1 MKGFFDK
8 LNNNKKNE
16 KEKPKNPFSAIQSHF
31 EEKKQRNNR
40 GGGKSL
46 GGSKPGS
53 IIPKIIVEQGSIGV
67 TLENTKEGSAIVA
80 SVGKGSQAASIGLQR
95 GDIICFS
102 GSNGES
108 EIPYKLFLEMVKS
121 SQRPLEF
128 EIRRIELKHQN
139 SVGGGRADA
148 EAKRQAVIAAAEA
161 RDKSNKIKKKPIS
174 KARDLTAEQ
183 KKKIEEQREALA
195 KKNETYMSNT
205 PLSAEAQKAVEL
217 AKKDEQKHVEKLGY
231 NPYETM
237 KGTGTQ
243 ASTAVTNINH
253 GSIQSSK
260 AESMKSSSSN
270 GPSTGAKTAPS
281 SSSAF
286 QQQSIHPEFDDAFT
300 AIITTQTDQASIQK
314 SLRIMRKL
322 IHNAIQPNQSLDKKK
337 VRISNPNKHIDAA
350 INQMHGAVDIMMSVG
365 FVLLDHEEDGETYLM
380 FTSDEAEGWVHKA
393 LEQMEAY
400 ENTL

>member
-1 MKGFFDK
+1 MKGFLDK
-8 LNNNKKNE
+8 LNNKKNE

-80 SVGKGSQAASIGLQR
+80 SVGKGSQAAAIGLQR
-95 GDIICFS
+95 GDIICFA

-139 SVGGGRADA
+139 SVGGGRADV

-174 KARDLTAEQ
+174 KSKDLTAEE

-260 AESMKSSSSN
+260 AESMKSSSSH
-270 GPSTGAKTAPS
+270 GPSASVSPVPS
-281 SSSAF
+281 SSTSAF
-286 QQQSIHPEFDDAFT
+286 QQQSIHPEFDHAFT
-300 AIITTQTDQASIQK
+300 TIITTQTDQATIQK

-322 IHNAIQPNQSLDKKK
+322 IQNAIQPNQSLDKKK

-380 FTSDEAEGWVHKA
+380 FTSDEVEGWVPKA